1 MKDNTNIHFS
11 HMDWDKQWDP
21 EWLIHVLLLDNNV
34 MQSCHVP
41 DNNVWPGLLVV
52 IHGEADEGECHLL
65 CLWLVLVHPDTTV
78 MCYFVITLA
87 MLVVSVPPVAGTGPY
102 FVRSSFDH
110 LKVVGWSPALQTLDC
125 YSYIVIYHLMIL
137 GYCKQVTKQYFYLP
151 LSILFSF

>member
-21 EWLIHVLLLDNNV
+21 EWLIHVLYLTIMWCHHVTYLTMMSDQASSWSSTEKQTKGNV
-34 MQSCHVP
+34 ISSVSDLFWSILTQQSC
-41 DNNVWPGLLVV
+41 D
-52 IHGEADEGECHLL
+52 
-65 CLWLVLVHPDTTV
+65 
-78 MCYFVITLA
+78 FVITLA

-125 YSYIVIYHLMIL
+125 YSYIVIYHLRIL
-137 GYCKQVTKQYFYLP
+137 GYCKQVTKQFYYFP